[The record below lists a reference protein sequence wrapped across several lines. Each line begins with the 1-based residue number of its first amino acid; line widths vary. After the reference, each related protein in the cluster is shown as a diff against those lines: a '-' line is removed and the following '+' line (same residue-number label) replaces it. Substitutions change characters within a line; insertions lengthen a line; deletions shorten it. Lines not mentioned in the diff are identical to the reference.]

1 MNGIRRPVLTAI
13 TVLIVFVAFGSV
25 KGPDVP
31 AQGNNVFQLHAP
43 PFVSVA
49 HADEQAILSVIG
61 DEGGIAAYFQA
72 ATAVDMV
79 SVRDVFRT
87 VEDETA
93 DYIVGSVEVLNYP
106 ESEDVHVYVHRDGWI
121 LAYYLAADPAAKVL
135 DWRAYNASGN
145 IDLSTKL
152 ENTLTKVAGYAV
164 VNYPGCTYYDF
175 RYPDATH
182 MMLIADWVT
191 GGTDSFQAYLP
202 GNFTFWERSWA
213 LGTND
218 RAWYHLDGAT
228 ISDRN
233 CDRWCTAQ
241 GILTLTQLLP
251 NQFHT
256 IEVYAEGGDVGYAG
270 LGLIYRVP

>member
-1 MNGIRRPVLTAI
+1 M
-13 TVLIVFVAFGSV
+13 
-25 KGPDVP
+25 
-31 AQGNNVFQLHAP
+31 
-43 PFVSVA
+43 
-49 HADEQAILSVIG
+49 
-61 DEGGIAAYFQA
+61 
-72 ATAVDMV
+72 
-79 SVRDVFRT
+79 
-87 VEDETA
+87 
-93 DYIVGSVEVLNYP
+93 EVLNYP
-106 ESEDVHVYVHRDGWI
+106 ESEDFHVYVHRDGWI

-145 IDLSTKL
+145 TALSTKL

-182 MMLIADWVT
+182 MMLIADSVG

-202 GNFTFWERSWA
+202 GDFTFWERSWA

-218 RAWYHLDGAT
+218 RAAYRLDGAT
-228 ISDRN
+228 ISNRDCN
-233 CDRWCTAQ
+233 KWCTTQ

-270 LGLIYRVP
+270 LGLIYQVP